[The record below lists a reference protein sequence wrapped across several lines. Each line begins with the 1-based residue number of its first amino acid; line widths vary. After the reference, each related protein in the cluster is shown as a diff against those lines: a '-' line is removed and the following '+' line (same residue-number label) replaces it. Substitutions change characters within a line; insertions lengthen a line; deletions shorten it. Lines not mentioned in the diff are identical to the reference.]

1 MTGRS
6 ARFLAEQTD
15 TRARHAAVLDAA
27 KVKLD
32 QGDVKG
38 YWQTL
43 QQISPD
49 YAKLAGSVATGSLHG
64 KGARERLQDKA
75 EATLSRRFSE
85 EELQGIA
92 SRIASA
98 DLRAR
103 GDKLKD
109 KGHAGLSLNDTVLYH
124 AEVFGREGL
133 PKDTYT
139 LQPIAE
145 AIGDKAN
152 TLTDTAPTFV
162 RKSVEIGWEHAP
174 DVTDAAADYL
184 GDTYDAYK
192 REREQDIRDLEE
204 EDPSRIE
211 NSPFGPHSDGGDTPG
226 INPDEVSEVPEGVGL
241 GAEAA
246 RNAAEDAAKDTANL
260 SGGAEA
266 ADAVPESASA
276 KAMAIV
282 TGGKN
287 GRGTDHGMDQ
297 GKDQIADG
305 AESDLEDLMLKPV
318 DDLTEGEA
326 KALGEWSWKLPSN
339 DPRRLDVEDRRRDF
353 YRLNYGEGPAKTDE
367 TGRMVAPEPV
377 RDVPSKPKGL
387 AMPDGA
393 PVSDGLKRIADKLA
407 RPVNDDGETNVVKA
421 LQTGLSMLGE
431 RLKIDGVSGPKTQA
445 AVKRTVAKRGA
456 GKAEEAFAAGRFKR
470 FAETERAAG
479 GSASGLKTTVEK
491 DVQPL
496 FGATKPKVAAET
508 LQESLNDLSAKAA
521 KERNKPAPEP
531 LKIDGDIGPKTT
543 DAFRSALADNG
554 PEKVA
559 KSYTSFL
566 GIGD

>member
-1 MTGRS
+1 MT
-6 ARFLAEQTD
+6 EQTN

-27 KVKLD
+27 KAKLD

-43 QQISPD
+43 EQISPD

-139 LQPIAE
+139 LEPIAE
-145 AIGDKAN
+145 AIGDEAN
-152 TLTDTAPTFV
+152 TLTDTDPAFV

-174 DVTDAAADYL
+174 DVTDAAAEYL

-192 REREQDIRDLEE
+192 REREQNIRDLEE

-211 NSPFGPHSDGGDTPG
+211 NSPFGPHSDGADTPG
-226 INPDEVSEVPEGVGL
+226 INPDEISEAPVGVGL

-246 RNAAEDAAKDTANL
+246 RNAAEDAKGDAANASYADDAK
-260 SGGAEA
+260 S
-266 ADAVPESASA
+266 ADAVPEPARA
-276 KAMAIV
+276 KALAIV
-282 TGGKN
+282 AGGKN
-287 GRGTDHGMDQ
+287 GRGTDQGTDQGMDL
-297 GKDQIADG
+297 G
-305 AESDLEDLMLKPV
+305 ASGFESDLEDLMLKPV

-326 KALGEWSWKLPSN
+326 KALGAWAWKLPSN
-339 DPRRLDVEDRRRDF
+339 DPKRLEIEDRRRDF
-353 YRLNYGEGPAKTDE
+353 YRLNYGDDPSKLDE

-377 RDVPSKPKGL
+377 RDVPSRPKGL

-421 LQTGLSMLGE
+421 LQSGLSMLGE
-431 RLKIDGVSGPKTQA
+431 RLKVDGISGPKTQA
-445 AVKRTVAKRGA
+445 ALKRTVAKQGVGR
-456 GKAEEAFAAGRFKR
+456 AEEAFAVGRFKR
-470 FAETERAAG
+470 FAETERDTG
-479 GSASGLKTTVEK
+479 GSASDLKNTVEK

-496 FGATKPKVAAET
+496 FGSRRPNVAAET
-508 LQESLNDLSAKAA
+508 LQESINDVNAKSA
-521 KERNKPAPEP
+521 KERNTPAPEP
-531 LKIDGDIGPKTT
+531 LKVDGDIGPKTT
-543 DAFRSALADNG
+543 DAFRSALASGG
-554 PEKVA
+554 PERLA

-566 GIGD
+566 GFGD